1 MWKVFQYQSDDCA
14 NENYVV
20 DQACSAQ
27 KKQTDNKQVD

>member
-20 DQACSAQ
+20 DQACSAH
-27 KKQTDNKQVD
+27 KKSKPITSK